1 MDSIDAYFLIDF
13 LWAVM
18 LGHMAIGLVWA
29 RVPTLSNLYVKT
41 AAAYA
46 AAAMENYSVAL
57 AGETGLGSEHL
68 ETCEKL
74 ARAGILRADAS
85 VDYYERQ
92 RKFFINMLWVT
103 ELRWTLECLRGIE
116 RLDKSAGGALGKRAR
131 EKPRT

>member
-29 RVPTLSNLYVKT
+29 RVPALSGMYVRT

-46 AAAMENYSVAL
+46 AAAMESYSMAL
-57 AGETGLGSEHL
+57 AKKEEIGGEHL
-68 ETCEKL
+68 EICEKL

-85 VDYYERQ
+85 VDYYEKQ

-103 ELRWTLECLRGIE
+103 ELRWTFECLRGIE
-116 RLDKSAGGALGKRAR
+116 RLDKSAGGALGKRVR
-131 EKPRT
+131 EKSRT

>member
-1 MDSIDAYFLIDF
+1 MDSIDANWLIDL
-13 LWAVM
+13 LWAAVM
-18 LGHMAIGLVWA
+18 GHMAIGLVWT
-29 RVPTLSNLYVKT
+29 RVPTLSGMYVKT

-57 AGETGLGSEHL
+57 AGEAGLGSEHL

-74 ARAGILRADAS
+74 ARESILRADAS

-116 RLDKSAGGALGKRAR
+116 RLDKSVDGALGKRAR
-131 EKPRT
+131 GKSRT